1 MAYIQFPIASTRVGT
16 DGRFNGYGYDPVTNN
31 VVSFKRAI
39 RGVCLVKRTSYNLNG
54 WTVRHSEVVDHARKF
69 PGVSPVS
76 KVSVTKIPVAATGP
90 AFPYVMFSKKNQASQ
105 YFFAGTT
112 IAEALERFAKRGEV
126 IDPAEATIVNVETG
140 KIHKLVPTTIYKLV

>member
-16 DGRFNGYGYDPVTNN
+16 DGRFNGYGYDPVTNS
-31 VVSFKRAI
+31 VVSYKRDI
-39 RGVCLVKRTSYNLNG
+39 RGVCLDKRTSYTMNG
-54 WTVRHSEVVDHARKF
+54 WTIRHGEVVEHARKF

-76 KVSVTKIPVAATGP
+76 KVSVTKIPVSASGP

-112 IAEALERFAKRGEV
+112 IAEAMERFARRGEV
-126 IDPAEATIVNVETG
+126 LDPAEVSVVNVDTG
-140 KIHKLVPTTIYKLV
+140 QIHKLVPTTVYKLV